1 MSERGEKADGA
12 LVRRAGHGWIAAK
25 KGDYAHAL
33 AKGHGV
39 ILLGSESTGAIF
51 TAFALL
57 LKMLGK
63 ASNAPGT
70 HDANVYGVS
79 RASPHCFYAH
89 HVPAI
94 SSAVVHANALNVPNA
109 ASSLIFKL
117 SVGLPG
123 VT

>member
-1 MSERGEKADGA
+1 MPRGTAST
-12 LVRRAGHGWIAAK
+12 
-25 KGDYAHAL
+25 
-33 AKGHGV
+33 V

-70 HDANVYGVS
+70 HDATVYGAS

-89 HVPAI
+89 HVAAI
-94 SSAVVHANALNVPNA
+94 SSAVVHANALTVLNA
-109 ASSLIFKL
+109 ASSMSFKL